1 MRITEI
7 IRAAFEAI
15 AKNKARSLLTMLGI
29 IIGVAAVIVMISI
42 SAGTEATIEESI
54 TSLGTNLIY
63 VTSNFSMGGIGG
75 MRGGSSS
82 GLTFDDAEAIQQK
95 VSGVA
100 GVVVEQNS
108 TQNVKADEILVEDV
122 TVMGTTPD
130 FPSVRD
136 MEVSVGRYFTSDEID
151 NETKVA
157 VLGASL
163 AESLFGE
170 EDPIGQTVIVDTT
183 RLAVIGVLAE
193 KGMVGDVDYDSRL
206 YIPITVVWHYFSDQ
220 QFARITGDRVNMIYV
235 KVADPDTM
243 DDTITQISLLLA
255 KQHDV
260 TLDEADFSI
269 TTQQDIIGT
278 QEATTEAFRTL
289 LGWVAG
295 VSLVVGGI
303 GIMNIMLVSVTERT
317 REIGIRQSV
326 GATPSDIR
334 WQFLTESILL
344 SVTGGLIGIG
354 VGVGGSAL
362 FQRFADMRTVV
373 VPESILLS
381 FVAATAVGIF
391 FGFYPANKASKLDPI
406 EALRHE

>member
-1 MRITEI
+1 MRIAEI

-15 AKNKARSLLTMLGI
+15 TKNKARSLLTMLGI

-42 SAGTEATIEESI
+42 SAGTEATITEEI

-63 VTSNFSMGGIGG
+63 VRANFSMGGVGG
-75 MRGGSSS
+75 MKGGNSG
-82 GLTFDDAEAIQQK
+82 GLTFDDALAIDEK
-95 VSGVA
+95 INGVA

-108 TQNVKADEILVEDV
+108 TQTIKVDEVVLEEV
-122 TVMGTTPD
+122 TIMGTTSD
-130 FPSVRD
+130 FLSVRD
-136 MEVSVGRYFTSDEID
+136 MTLAVGRYFSDDETD
-151 NETKVA
+151 RETKVA
-157 VLGASL
+157 VLGFSL
-163 AESLFGE
+163 AESLFGD
-170 EDPIGQTVIVDTT
+170 EDPVGQTVIVGTT
-183 RLAVIGVLAE
+183 RLSIIGVMDE
-193 KGMVGDVDYDSRL
+193 KGMVGEVDYDSRL
-206 YIPITVVWHYFSDQ
+206 YTPITVVWNSFAND

-235 KVADPDTM
+235 ESEESANS
-243 DDTITQISLLLA
+243 DDLITQISLLLA
-255 KQHDV
+255 NRHEV
-260 TLDEADFSI
+260 TLDEPDFSI

-354 VGVGGSAL
+354 VGLGGSAL